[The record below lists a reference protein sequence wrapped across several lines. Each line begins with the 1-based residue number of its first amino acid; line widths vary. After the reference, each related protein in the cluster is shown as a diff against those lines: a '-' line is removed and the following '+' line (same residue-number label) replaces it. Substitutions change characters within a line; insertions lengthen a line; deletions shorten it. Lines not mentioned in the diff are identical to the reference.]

1 MDFLETLQKKM
12 KKTNPIWLLTLLVML
27 PQFVETI
34 YSPVLP
40 MVQEKFGV
48 NEESVTLTISL
59 YFIAFALGVAFWGIQ
74 CDRIGR
80 KKSMEYGLITYGIGT
95 LAAVFASDFIILL
108 TARIISAFGISV
120 GSIVTQTILRDSYD
134 KDNLSKVFSWIGIGL
149 SVSPVVGMITG
160 SVLASSFGYPSV
172 FITLCMLAIIFF
184 MLSRQKI
191 SETHHSEK
199 EISMNILIRLLKR
212 MLCDQDIIK
221 CCLLIMSFNVL
232 LFSYY
237 SLAPFI
243 FKENHYS
250 SYVFGY
256 SSMILATGT
265 FAGAK
270 INRYLLF
277 KNIQPKYLVKA
288 STCIAFISS
297 IFVWILIGTGIY
309 FLIPYFFIVMAFSM
323 AIPNILSTALIHYK
337 SETGSAGALLGL
349 IYYIL
354 IGSGLIAIGFI
365 QNLGIACVLFSGIGV
380 CTLLLFGN
388 KKN

>member
-1 MDFLETLQKKM
+1 METLQKKM

-40 MVQEKFGV
+40 MVQEQFGV
-48 NEESVTLTISL
+48 HEETVTLTISL
-59 YFIAFALGVAFWGIQ
+59 YFIAFALGVAFWGVQ

-80 KKSMEYGLITYGIGT
+80 KKSLEYGLITYGAGT
-95 LAAVFASDFIILL
+95 LAAVFAPDFMVLL
-108 TARIISAFGISV
+108 GARIISAFGISV
-120 GSIVTQTILRDSYD
+120 GSIVTQTILRDTFD

-149 SVSPVVGMITG
+149 SISPVIGMVTG
-160 SVLASSFGYPSV
+160 SILASSGGHQSV
-172 FITLCMLAIIFF
+172 FITLCILSILFIL
-184 MLSRQKI
+184 LSRQKI
-191 SETHHSEK
+191 AETHHVKKSINLK
-199 EISMNILIRLLKR
+199 TLINLLKR
-212 MLCDQDIIK
+212 MLLDQSIIK

-256 SSMILATGT
+256 SSIILAGGT
-265 FAGAK
+265 FVGAK
-270 INRYLLF
+270 LNRFLLL
-277 KNIQPKYLVKA
+277 KNIRSEYLVKA
-288 STCIAFISS
+288 STFSALAASV
-297 IFVWILIGTGIY
+297 FVWILTGTGIY
-309 FLIPYFFIVMAFSM
+309 FVIPYFSIVMAFSI

-337 SETGSAGALLGL
+337 NETGSAGALLGL
-349 IYYIL
+349 IYYVL
-354 IGSGLIAIGFI
+354 IGLGLVSIGLI

-380 CTLLLFGN
+380 GTLLLFGN

>member
-1 MDFLETLQKKM
+1 M

-40 MVQEKFGV
+40 MVQEEFGV

-59 YFIAFALGVAFWGIQ
+59 YFIAFALGVAFWGVQ

-80 KKSMEYGLITYGIGT
+80 KKSLEYGLITYGIGT
-95 LAAVFASDFIILL
+95 LAAVFAPDFMVLL
-108 TARIISAFGISV
+108 AARIISAFGISV
-120 GSIVTQTILRDSYD
+120 GSIVTQTILRDTFD
-134 KDNLSKVFSWIGIGL
+134 KENISKVFSWIGIGL
-149 SVSPVVGMITG
+149 SISPVIGMVTG
-160 SVLASSFGYPSV
+160 SILASSGGHQGV
-172 FITLCMLAIIFF
+172 FITLCMLGILFLL
-184 MLSRQKI
+184 LSRHNI
-191 SETHHSEK
+191 SETHHVKKSINVK
-199 EISMNILIRLLKR
+199 TLINLLER
-212 MLCDQDIIK
+212 MLHDQSIIK

-256 SSMILATGT
+256 SSIILACGT

-270 INRYLLF
+270 LNRYLLLR
-277 KNIQPKYLVKA
+277 NIQVGYLVKA
-288 STCIAFISS
+288 STYTAFIAS
-297 IFVWILIGTGIY
+297 IFVWLLMNTGIY
-309 FLIPYFFIVMAFSM
+309 FLIPYFFIVMAFSI

-349 IYYIL
+349 IYYVQ
-354 IGSGLIAIGFI
+354 IGLGLAAIGFI
-365 QNLGIACVLFSGIGV
+365 QNLGISCVLFSGIGV
-380 CTLLLFGN
+380 CTLLFISN

>member
-1 MDFLETLQKKM
+1 M

-80 KKSMEYGLITYGIGT
+80 KKSLEYGLITYGIGT
-95 LAAVFASDFIILL
+95 LAAVFASDFMILL

-149 SVSPVVGMITG
+149 SISPVVGMITG
-160 SVLASSFGYPSV
+160 SILASSVGHQGV
-172 FITLCMLAIIFF
+172 FIALCILSLLFF
-184 MLSRQKI
+184 ILSREKI
-191 SETHHSEK
+191 SETHHSPK
-199 EISMNILIRLLKR
+199 EISISILENLLKR
-212 MLCDQDIIK
+212 MLRDQEIIR
-221 CCLLIMSFNVL
+221 CCLQIMSFNVL

-250 SYVFGY
+250 SYAFGY

-270 INRYLLF
+270 LNRYLLF
-277 KNIQPKYLVKA
+277 RNIQPKYLVKA
-288 STCIAFISS
+288 STYIAFIAS
-297 IFVWILIGTGIY
+297 IFVWILIGTEIY
-309 FLIPYFFIVMAFSM
+309 FLIPYFFIVMAFSIV
-323 AIPNILSTALIHYK
+323 IPNILSTALMNYK

-349 IYYIL
+349 IYYIQ
-354 IGSGLIAIGFI
+354 IGLGLIAIGLI

-380 CTLLLFGN
+380 CTLWLFGN

>member
-1 MDFLETLQKKM
+1 M

-27 PQFVETI
+27 PQFIETI

-48 NEESVTLTISL
+48 KEESVTLTISL
-59 YFIAFALGVAFWGIQ
+59 YFIAFALGVAFWGVQ

-80 KKSMEYGLITYGIGT
+80 KKSLEYGLITYGIGALT
-95 LAAVFASDFIILL
+95 AVFAPNFIIFLA
-108 TARIISAFGISV
+108 ARIISAFGISV

-134 KDNLSKVFSWIGIGL
+134 KDHLSKVFSWIGIGL

-160 SVLASSFGYPSV
+160 SVLASSVGHQGIFV
-172 FITLCMLAIIFF
+172 TLCLLAVLFF
-184 MLSRQKI
+184 TISRQKI
-191 SETHHSEK
+191 SETHHSVK
-199 EISMNILIRLLKR
+199 EINISTLVKLFKR
-212 MLCDQDIIK
+212 MIQDGEIIR

-243 FKENHYS
+243 FKEYHYS
-250 SYVFGY
+250 SYTFGY
-256 SSMILATGT
+256 SSIILAAGT

-270 INRYLLF
+270 LNRFLLLR
-277 KNIQPKYLVKA
+277 NIQPKYLVKA
-288 STCIAFISS
+288 STFTAFAAS
-297 IFVWILIGTGIY
+297 IFVWILASKGIY
-309 FLIPYFFIVMAFSM
+309 FLIPYFFIVMAFST
-323 AIPNILSTALIHYK
+323 AIPNILSTALINYK
-337 SETGSAGALLGL
+337 NETGSAGALLGL

-354 IGSGLIAIGFI
+354 IGSGLIGIGLI
-365 QNLGIACVLFSGIGV
+365 QNLGISCVLFSGIGV
-380 CTLLLFGN
+380 GTLLLFEG